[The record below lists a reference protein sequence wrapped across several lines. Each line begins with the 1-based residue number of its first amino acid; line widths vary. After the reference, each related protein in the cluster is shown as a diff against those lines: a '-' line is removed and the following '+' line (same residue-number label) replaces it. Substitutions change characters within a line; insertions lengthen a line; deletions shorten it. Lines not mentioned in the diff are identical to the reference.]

1 MKSRPVIDVTVLQD
15 QGFRH
20 HAPFWW
26 GSTFALMLEG
36 AGLVTLLVTYF
47 YIRWSFDTWP
57 PTGTVVPDLGV
68 STINVVVLVASVLP
82 MWHAAHLALRFERPR
97 LLGFWLL
104 LCVLFGITAA
114 VLRLMEFRGVHTR
127 WNSNAYGAIL
137 WAILVVHLAHIIA
150 ATLETLV
157 LGILMVSGPVEDKH
171 FVDILNN
178 ATYWYFVALSW
189 VGLYVIAFLGPR
201 FM

>member
-1 MKSRPVIDVTVLQD
+1 MKSRPVIDATALPD

-20 HAPFWW
+20 HTPFWW
-26 GSTFALMLEG
+26 GSTFAILLEG
-36 AGLVTLLVTYF
+36 AGFVTLLVTYF

-57 PTGTVVPDLGV
+57 PTGTMAPDLGV
-68 STINVVVLVASVLP
+68 STINVVMLIVSILP
-82 MWHAAHLALRFERPR
+82 MWHAAHLATRFERPR
-97 LLGFWLL
+97 LLAFWLL

-114 VLRLMEFRGVHTR
+114 VLRLMEFAGLHTR

-137 WAILVVHLAHIIA
+137 WTILLVHLAHIIA
-150 ATLETLV
+150 ATLETLA

-189 VGLYVIAFLGPR
+189 VVFYAIAILGPR
-201 FM
+201 LL